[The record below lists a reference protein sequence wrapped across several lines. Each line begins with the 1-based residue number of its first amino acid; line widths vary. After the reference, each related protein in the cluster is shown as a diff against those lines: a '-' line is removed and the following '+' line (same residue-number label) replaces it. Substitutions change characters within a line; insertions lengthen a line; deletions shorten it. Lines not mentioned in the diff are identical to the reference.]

1 MPDRTID
8 RTVAPS
14 GAPAEEPSPAPALRV
29 PTRAVLAPAAVSEY
43 LPGRRPGVRHVP
55 SAALVAVADAGCPP
69 ASVPVT
75 VTAAPATGPLESVT
89 VPDREA
95 VDTDAS
101 SSGPKTMNS
110 VAGGPGSGVVSH
122 ASPVPSPSLS
132 VCAGSATS
140 GQVSDAAGMSSPSS
154 VIVTRVLATLDR
166 PASSVTCTLTTVS
179 TATSKRCSSVGVV
192 VVTSVVTSELR
203 SHAYDTRV

>member
-1 MPDRTID
+1 VPVPDKTID
-8 RTVAPS
+8 RTAAPS
-14 GAPAEEPSPAPALRV
+14 GAPADEPSPAPALRV
-29 PTRAVLAPAAVSEY
+29 PARAVLALAAVSEY

-89 VPDREA
+89 VPARVA
-95 VDTDAS
+95 VDSDAS
-101 SSGPKTMNS
+101 SSGPKTMKS
-110 VAGGPGSGVVSH
+110 VAGRLGSGVVSQ
-122 ASPVPSPSLS
+122 ASPSPSPSLS

-154 VIVTRVLATLDR
+154 VIVTR
-166 PASSVTCTLTTVS
+166 SVF
-179 TATSKRCSSVGVV
+179 SV
-192 VVTSVVTSELR
+192 E
-203 SHAYDTRV
+203 